1 MKKTTL
7 LSVLLLILATFVATS
22 CSDDETAK
30 KLNGEWEVTSG
41 IPTLG
46 EEGMTMTFVFNSSDM
61 TGSMDFDVKA
71 EGVDMMSMSIPYT
84 WECTS
89 SGITFKME
97 ADKATIKFSD
107 AIKEMAKQSGESL
120 EEAEKQAKAELVKS
134 MPNLGSNAI
143 TELTDTKLEMDADG
157 SAISCIRVK

>member
-22 CSDDETAK
+22 CNDDETAK
-30 KLNGEWEVTSG
+30 KLNGKWEVTNG

-46 EEGMTMTFVFNSSDM
+46 EEGMTMTFDFNSSDM

-71 EGVDMMSMSIPYT
+71 EGVDMMTMSIPYT
-84 WECTS
+84 WECS
-89 SGITFKME
+89 SSDITFKME
-97 ADKATIKFSD
+97 AEKATIKFSD

-143 TELTDTKLEMDADG
+143 TELTDTKLVMDADN
-157 SAISCIRVK
+157 SAISCKRIK

>member
-30 KLNGEWEVTSG
+30 KLNGKWEVTSG

-71 EGVDMMSMSIPYT
+71 EGVDLMSMSIPYT

-143 TELTDTKLEMDADG
+143 TELTDTKLVMDADG
-157 SAISCIRVK
+157 SAISCKRVK

>member
-30 KLNGEWEVTSG
+30 KLNGKWEVTSG

-71 EGVDMMSMSIPYT
+71 EGMDMMSMSIPYT

-89 SGITFKME
+89 SDITFKME

-143 TELTDTKLEMDADG
+143 TELTDTKLVMDDDG
-157 SAISCIRVK
+157 SAISCKRVK

>member
-157 SAISCIRVK
+157 SAISCKRVK